1 MPGDLLVL
9 RLRFRSEKP
18 KLPQGKPVGF
28 FVQLTQLPSLE
39 RRSISL

>member
-18 KLPQGKPVGF
+18 KLPQGKPAGF
-28 FVQLTQLPSLE
+28 IVQLTQLPSLE